1 MSGRT
6 VLVTGAASGIGQA
19 VAVAAAR
26 TGANV
31 AAGTFDGDPHDVL
44 ATVASVERAGGRAL
58 PVSADVRDSEQ
69 MRAACRAA
77 VERFGS
83 LDAVVANAGRLQVS
97 PLDEL
102 TDEVWNSIVDVDLT
116 GVMRTVRAAAGYLPS
131 NGSVVC
137 VSSVA
142 GGAVGWAGHTP
153 YTASKAGVIGFVRSA
168 ALELAPR
175 GIRVNAVLPGV
186 IESPQSLDEVNSGGP
201 AGLLRSAARIPL
213 GRVGRPDDV
222 ADVVCALLSDAM
234 RYVTGQ
240 ALTVDGGL
248 LTAWPT

>member
-1 MSGRT
+1 VSGRT

-31 AAGTFDGDPHDVL
+31 AVGTFDGDPHDVM
-44 ATVASVERAGGRAL
+44 ATVESVEREGGRAI
-58 PVSADVRDSEQ
+58 PVPADVRSSEQ
-69 MRAACRAA
+69 LQAACQAA

-83 LDAVVANAGRLQVS
+83 LDAVVANAGWLRAS
-97 PLDEL
+97 PLDQL
-102 TDEVWNSIVDVDLT
+102 TDELWNSIVDVDLT
-116 GVMRTVRAAAGYLPS
+116 GVMRTVRAAAEYLPS
-131 NGSVVC
+131 DGSVVC

-153 YTASKAGVIGFVRSA
+153 YTASKAGVLGFVRSA

-186 IESPQSLDEVNSGGP
+186 IDSPQSLDEVNSGGP
-201 AGLLRSAARIPL
+201 AGLLRSAAKIPL
-213 GRVGRPDDV
+213 GRVGQPADV

-240 ALTVDGGL
+240 AITVDGGL